1 MYVGARRELSKKFNL
16 RSTLLFDVGV
26 SNAKAFTARLCVI
39 TPQTSHAEKGVEF
52 FRQQSNFFKLKF
64 TLPIVSGL

>member
-26 SNAKAFTARLCVI
+26 SNAKAFTARLRNY
-39 TPQTSHAEKGVEF
+39 TT
-52 FRQQSNFFKLKF
+52 NFPRGERCRVFP
-64 TLPIVSGL
+64 TTE